1 MAFKCLLFKPWKRL
15 RGEHALSLCH
25 QHCSFQHCETVALLS
40 KTGFVPFSFSLFF
53 LSSNLHRS
61 SVGPPVPDFYVLEL
75 LFCLC
80 PSYRG
85 CLLAAWQ
92 PRVSKVAAAE
102 QTVGTAG

>member
-1 MAFKCLLFKPWKRL
+1 MLLFKP
-15 RGEHALSLCH
+15 SLYH
-25 QHCSFQHCETVALLS
+25 FPPLL
-40 KTGFVPFSFSLFF
+40 PFCLT
-53 LSSNLHRS
+53 SNLLRS
-61 SVGPPVPDFYVLEL
+61 PAGPPEADFYVLEL

-92 PRVSKVAAAE
+92 PRVSKVATAE